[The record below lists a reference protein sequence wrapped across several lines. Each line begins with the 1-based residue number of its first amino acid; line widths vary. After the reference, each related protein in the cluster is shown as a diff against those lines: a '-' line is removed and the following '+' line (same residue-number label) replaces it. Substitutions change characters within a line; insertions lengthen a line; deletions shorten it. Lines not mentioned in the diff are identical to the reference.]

1 MLAQSTLIFHKLI
14 QSPAMNL
21 AATMTQSALKWP
33 HKTALV
39 FEGRRWTYGQWNA
52 WVNQAASAFAQSG
65 VVKGDRVAFLT
76 YNLPEQI
83 TGFYALMKL
92 GAIPVPINYRLAPN
106 EVKYIIEDCGARS
119 VRYAVVLSAGFAEA
133 EGRGDEERGFGA

>member
-1 MLAQSTLIFHKLI
+1 
-14 QSPAMNL
+14 MNL

-65 VVKGDRVAFLT
+65 VVKGDRVAFFT

-106 EVKYIIEDCGARS
+106 EVKYIIEDR
-119 VRYAVVLSAGFAEA
+119 AVP
-133 EGRGDEERGFGA
+133 